1 MNWLSK
7 LLASF
12 RYALDGLK
20 YTLVSQRNMRIHYS
34 AALIVLLLSL
44 YLPLRKIEVLILFVC
59 ILLVIVAELIN
70 TAVEAVIDMVTTEF
84 HPLAKVAKDVAA
96 GAVLLCSGMAVV
108 VGVSVFYPY
117 MGFLTFSQLEGTP
130 YPPNIGLAALI
141 AFNFFLTL
149 LIKAIVHRLGKLDWE
164 PSMTTSLASCIATSL
179 IVIVDNL
186 LATLLLILL
195 TALMIGT
202 FLHNRKRKNPV
213 ILGVVLG
220 ALVAVIG
227 FRLM

>member
-1 MNWLSK
+1 MWLSK

-12 RYALDGLK
+12 RFALEGLK
-20 YTLVSQRNMRIHYS
+20 YTLVSQRNMRIHFL
-34 AALIVLLLSL
+34 AALAVLLLSL
-44 YLPLRKIEVLILFVC
+44 YLPLTKAEVLILFVT

-70 TAVEAVIDMVTTEF
+70 TAVEAVIDMVTEEF

-117 MGFLTFSQLEGTP
+117 LDLLSFHTFEGAP

-149 LIKAIVHRLGKLDWE
+149 LMKSLFHRIGRYDWE
-164 PSMTTSLASCIATSL
+164 PSMTTSLASCIAASL
-179 IVIVDNL
+179 VIMVGNL
-186 LATLLLILL
+186 LVTLLVILL
-195 TALMIGT
+195 TALLLGT
-202 FLHNRKRKNPV
+202 RLRIKTRKNPV
-213 ILGVVLG
+213 ILGAILG
-220 ALVAVIG
+220 VLVAVIG
-227 FRLM
+227 FQLM

>member
-1 MNWLSK
+1 MIWLSK

-12 RYALDGLK
+12 RYALEGLK
-20 YTLVSQRNMRIHYS
+20 YTLVSQRNMRIHYI

-44 YLPLRKIEVLILFVC
+44 YLPLRKVEVLILFVC

-70 TAVEAVIDMVTTEF
+70 TAVEAVIDLVTEEF

-117 MGFLTFSQLEGTP
+117 MGFLSLSHLEGTP
-130 YPPNIGLAALI
+130 YSRNIGLAALI

-149 LIKAIVHRLGKLDWE
+149 MIKAVAHRLGKWNWE

-179 IVIVDNL
+179 MVIVHNL

-195 TALMIGT
+195 TALMMGT
-202 FLHNRKRKNPV
+202 ILHNKERKNPA
-213 ILGVVLG
+213 ILGVILG
-220 ALVAVIG
+220 ALVAVIA